1 MPEFALFRPS
11 KSSGTCP
18 TAPAAA
24 AGAPIHGID
33 AAASPRQ
40 GFPVRRRFVGLQGAQ
55 DGGQAAQRIGGP
67 LGIRALARIG
77 ERDGGTAQQSE
88 AAGQQPRAGVQRDDG
103 ARLPDKA
110 WPLDLVREERY
121 ESDRS
126 RDGAAV
132 RRRMLPQ
139 QFDDRPGDL
148 ALRLGGAEPD
158 GEGLAEV
165 IDGFLVPPRVQADP
179 AAAHQG
185 PRTSRVAGKG
195 SVEVLLRF
203 PRAGP
208 PPTAASRA
216 SRRRPR
222 TCRRRRP
229 HGGGRTGLRCR
240 APGRAVP
247 RRGACTAGPGRVD
260 RVSYSRWRRW
270 RRALVSATAASFA
283 SRSRIRGSS
292 PSRTAWTIW
301 ELSGRS

>member
-33 AAASPRQ
+33 VAASPRQ

-77 ERDGGTAQQSE
+77 ERD
-88 AAGQQPRAGVQRDDG
+88 DG

-110 WPLDLVREERY
+110 WPLDLVREDRY

-203 PRAGP
+203 PEPVRLPQQPAAHREGALLPVVEGDRMVEVGQGFGVAPQAVRCPGAERVRPGPAAWTVFRTAAGAGGEGRWCRLPPRVSRAGP
-208 PPTAASRA
+208 GSAD
-216 SRRRPR
+216 
-222 TCRRRRP
+222 RRRRV
-229 HGGGRTGLRCR
+229 R
-240 APGRAVP
+240 PGR
-247 RRGACTAGPGRVD
+247 
-260 RVSYSRWRRW
+260 S
-270 RRALVSATAASFA
+270 
-283 SRSRIRGSS
+283 GSCPADHEVGTLGS
-292 PSRTAWTIW
+292 
-301 ELSGRS
+301 